1 MNFFGKRFVN
11 VLRFIFGSFLFSSGT
26 ILQLHPLM
34 IAMNMIIIVLKEE
47 VVVVVVVVV
56 VVGPP
61 EVVTSSWN

>member
-47 VVVVVVVVV
+47 EVVVVVVV